1 MREERRPRPAHR
13 HQSTAS
19 TGRAEGGWPSSS
31 PVGRRPAS
39 GPKVSPAP
47 GPGRP
52 GVATNPLSQEA
63 YAMMRKLTFLAG
75 FAVGYVA
82 GAQAGRERY
91 EQIMG
96 LARKT
101 MNDPRVK
108 DTADKVQHQAADL
121 AGAAKEK
128 VQHQAADLAGT
139 AKEKVTSK
147 IDEHRSSD
155 DATMSDSYGT
165 TADDSVY
172 VVDINDRAGIATGTG
187 PTGNNDRMGL

>member
-1 MREERRPRPAHR
+1 
-13 HQSTAS
+13 
-19 TGRAEGGWPSSS
+19 
-31 PVGRRPAS
+31 
-39 GPKVSPAP
+39 
-47 GPGRP
+47 
-52 GVATNPLSQEA
+52 
-63 YAMMRKLTFLAG
+63 MMRKLTFLAG

-96 LARKT
+96 MASKT

-121 AGAAKEK
+121 AGTAKE
-128 VQHQAADLAGT
+128 QATGLAGT
-139 AKEKVTSK
+139 AKEKVSSK
-147 IDEHRSSD
+147 LDEHRSSD

-187 PTGNNDRMGL
+187 TTGNNDRMGL

>member
-96 LARKT
+96 MARKT

-121 AGAAKEK
+121 AGTAKE
-128 VQHQAADLAGT
+128 QASGLAGT
-139 AKEKVTSK
+139 AKDKVTHKMEERHSA
-147 IDEHRSSD
+147 DSG
-155 DATMSDSYGT
+155 MSDSYGT

-187 PTGNNDRMGL
+187 PMGN